1 MIYTMENAI
10 PIATEKG
17 HAIPRHLGI
26 YIDDCW
32 CTLEYQ
38 PAPRR
43 PGLHSDNQRVDP
55 AAAFNDCLNEV
66 HPRVQFTREEE
77 ENNSIA
83 FLDVYL
89 TRQDNGTISTR
100 VYRKSSNT
108 NITIKPQSCQN
119 PLTVIATFKGELCR
133 AHKLCSSPDQTQ
145 KEISFLLDLYEDNG
159 HDRAKLAA
167 IARDYKPPS
176 ISQPKKKERNK
187 RTQYNKQNNSDA
199 IPKNL
204 FDVLPFKDECPKD
217 EEYKPFARIP
227 FIPGGTSYRLKR
239 SLAKAGVNTCFTSGT
254 KLKDILCSKNKSKID
269 PAKKPGIYKYICPK
283 CGKVYIGQTRRCCA
297 TRWQEHQRA
306 IEKENWSHSGISQ
319 HHQNCDEPFD
329 VSNFQVI
336 KTMTGK
342 NKKKLDYDQR
352 VWEALEIKK
361 ENCGPGKGMNEDWG
375 SYVKTDAWNPV
386 FNTMD

>member
-1 MIYTMENAI
+1 MDNAI

-17 HAIPRHLGI
+17 LAIPRHLAI
-26 YIDDCW
+26 YMDDCW

-43 PGLHSDNQRVDP
+43 PGLRSDSQRVDP
-55 AAAFNDCLNEV
+55 AAAFNECLNEV

-89 TRQDNGTISTR
+89 TRQDNGSISTR
-100 VYRKSSNT
+100 VYWKSSNT

-133 AHKLCSSPDQTQ
+133 AHKLCSTPEQTQ
-145 KEISFLLDLYEDNG
+145 KEIDFLLNLYEDNG

-167 IARDYKPPS
+167 IASEYSPPS
-176 ISQPKKKERNK
+176 TSQPKKKDRNK
-187 RTQYNKQNNSDA
+187 HTPYKRQSTKEDS
-199 IPKNL
+199 IPDNL
-204 FDVLPFKDECPKD
+204 FDVLPFKDQDFQD

-227 FIPGGTSYRLKR
+227 FIPGGISYRLKR
-239 SLAKAGVNTCFTSGT
+239 SLTKAGVNTCFTSGT

-269 PAKKPGIYKYICPK
+269 PEKKPGIYKYICPK
-283 CGKVYIGQTRRCCA
+283 CGKVYIGQTRRCCE
-297 TRWQEHQRA
+297 TRWREHQRA
-306 IEKENWSHSGISQ
+306 IEKQNWSHSGISQ
-319 HHQNCDEPFD
+319 HYQSCDEPFD
-329 VSNFQVI
+329 ISNFQVI

-342 NKKKLDYDQR
+342 NKRKLDYDQR
-352 VWEALEIKK
+352 VWEAFEIKK